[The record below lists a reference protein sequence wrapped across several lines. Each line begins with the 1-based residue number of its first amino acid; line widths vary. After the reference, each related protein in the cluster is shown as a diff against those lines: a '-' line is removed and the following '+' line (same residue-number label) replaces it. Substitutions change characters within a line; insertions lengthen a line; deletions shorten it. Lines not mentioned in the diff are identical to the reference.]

1 MVIAQDL
8 ALLMSHCHWLW
19 LTLVRK
25 TGWTFGCCVCWWI
38 WLVMLLLLYQDIYS
52 FAISINLATLTN
64 QVIYSC
70 WCSLWSPSVSNSGM
84 FRNVKRG
91 YLPPSSCANC
101 FSLSLSLL
109 FFTFKGG
116 RSKAPWICPCF
127 LVFRFH
133 IWSKKRTL
141 KFTRFFCPANVL
153 WHSLNS
159 HSRNFCKLRHD
170 VALSAIEVMTNKHS
184 LY

>member
-91 YLPPSSCANC
+91 YLPPSSCGNC
-101 FSLSLSLL
+101 FSLSLSLSVIFYFQRGQIQSPL
-109 FFTFKGG
+109 NMPLLSSFSLSHLVKEANIKIYTFLLSSQRSLTFFELTF
-116 RSKAPWICPCF
+116 SKLLQIATWCCLICNG
-127 LVFRFH
+127 
-133 IWSKKRTL
+133 S
-141 KFTRFFCPANVL
+141 N
-153 WHSLNS
+153 
-159 HSRNFCKLRHD
+159 D
-170 VALSAIEVMTNKHS
+170 Q
-184 LY
+184 